1 VIEAEKATY
10 PFKRM
15 CETGSSPRRD
25 RVGFA
30 ECQLPCS
37 ASPIRSCPR
46 YRELTADQEVLRK
59 QRIHVADTVC
69 NGPSLRADPA
79 ACGRR
84 TGRQRAQSSLVR
96 FVEQGGIPGYRRGAY
111 RVWVPTRLLDDAAG
125 LPPVRGGFVGR
136 ERELDRV
143 GALLMGPARLV
154 TLIGSGGIG
163 KTRLAEEAARR
174 VHRARRTPVF
184 AVRLARLAKG
194 ADAPAVREA
203 VSAAVLVG
211 GYAGAS
217 AWDGAVQ
224 RLSSVDAAGRVG
236 DTVLIVDNCEHVLAG
251 AGTVIGELLDAVPG
265 LTILATSREGWID
278 EQLVTVP
285 PLSAKDSLELFRQ
298 RAELAGH
305 PVSEAGQVALAKQ
318 ICRHM
323 HGNPL
328 YVRLAAARMFYEPL
342 PMILEQ
348 LTGESD
354 DVRMRWRHGPRAGSE
369 GRHRTITDV
378 IAWSYALCGAKQRLL
393 FDRLSVFAPGYDA
406 NPEDAGTGGVDVG
419 AELEAIEVVCA
430 DDVSIPGCEGAPSA
444 AGADQGRPAV
454 GLARTEIREL
464 LERLV
469 DQSLVSVH
477 ITADAVRYSLLESLR
492 LFASERLA
500 ERSTEAIDEPARL
513 ARRHCYYYRNKVLQ
527 AQAQAVGPA
536 EQQLLIWAMGAW
548 SNIQSAIDTSMHT
561 PGEAVVGLQI
571 AVGVMAF
578 RAPFQIGSLSE
589 IRGRIEQTLA
599 ATQASQHQLSELELA
614 AMAMIAWLAVHQG
627 RPQDAEELLERCV
640 AACGAQVAHGEHWR
654 DRPEIDIG
662 LPAVVEFAWGVELH
676 LARRDPR
683 AIAVLARAREKC
695 HDIADR
701 GGEAISEL
709 FEALAAGNYGS
720 AEQAMTTAHRHL
732 KRTTAAGAGM
742 AIAWAQMALAVALT
756 EHGDAEE
763 ALRLGGAA
771 LAYQVPMGDQWGPA
785 WVVHIR
791 MWSLARLITDQ
802 IATGNPSRSALVK
815 LATEIA
821 YLAGGVKT
829 QRARLGVLIENLGPI
844 GDNTSIAENVAREVL
859 GQQTY
864 ADIEKRGSRL
874 FLERSEL
881 QQLALGTLS
890 IDTSTIDT
898 STADH
903 RATRSTSGWQILSK
917 AEQEVAVL
925 AAAGWPN
932 SAIAVRRGTSTKTTD
947 AQISSIFQKLMINS
961 REDIARFVP
970 EDQHSRVSAERS
982 HIPRQSR

>member
-1 VIEAEKATY
+1 
-10 PFKRM
+10 
-15 CETGSSPRRD
+15 
-25 RVGFA
+25 
-30 ECQLPCS
+30 
-37 ASPIRSCPR
+37 
-46 YRELTADQEVLRK
+46 
-59 QRIHVADTVC
+59 
-69 NGPSLRADPA
+69 
-79 ACGRR
+79 
-84 TGRQRAQSSLVR
+84 
-96 FVEQGGIPGYRRGAY
+96 
-111 RVWVPTRLLDDAAG
+111 
-125 LPPVRGGFVGR
+125 
-136 ERELDRV
+136 
-143 GALLMGPARLV
+143 LV

-174 VHRARRTPVF
+174 LHRARHTPVF
-184 AVRLARLAKG
+184 AVRLARLPKS
-194 ADAPAVREA
+194 ADAPAVNDA
-203 VSAAVLVG
+203 VTAAVLVE
-211 GYAGAS
+211 GYAGVS

-224 RLSSVDAAGRVG
+224 MLSPLDAAGRVVN
-236 DTVLIVDNCEHVLAG
+236 TLLVLDNCEHVLAG
-251 AGTVIGELLDAVPG
+251 AGAVIAELLDAVPG
-265 LTILATSREGWID
+265 LTVLATSREPVGWVD

-305 PVSEAGQVALAKQ
+305 AVSEPGQIALAKQ

-342 PMILEQ
+342 PKILEK
-348 LTGESD
+348 LTGEFD
-354 DVRMRWRHGPRAGSE
+354 DVRMRWRHGQHVGSE

-378 IAWSYALCGAKQRLL
+378 IAWSYELCGDKQRLL

-406 NPEDAGTGGVDVG
+406 NPEDAATGGVDRG

-430 DDVSIPGCEGAPSA
+430 DDVPIQGCDDAPSTPD
-444 AGADQGRPAV
+444 ADQGRAAV
-454 GLARTEIREL
+454 RLARMEIREL

-469 DQSLVSVH
+469 EQSLVSVH
-477 ITADAVRYSLLESLR
+477 ITADTVRYSLLESLR
-492 LFASERLA
+492 LFASERLV
-500 ERSTEAIDEPARL
+500 ERSTEQIDEPARL
-513 ARRHCYYYRNKVLQ
+513 ARRHCYYYRNKILV
-527 AQAQAVGPA
+527 ARAQAVGPA
-536 EQQLLIWAMGAW
+536 ELELLTWAMGAW
-548 SNIQSAIDTSMHT
+548 SNIQSAIDFSLEAA
-561 PGEAVVGLQI
+561 GEAIVGLQI

-578 RAPFQIGSLSE
+578 RAPFLIGSLSE
-589 IRGRIEQTLA
+589 IRGRIEKTLA
-599 ATQASQHQLSELELA
+599 ATQASEHQLNELELA

-627 RPQDAEELLERCV
+627 RPQDAEELLDRCV
-640 AACGAQVAHGEHWR
+640 AACGAKAAHGEHWR
-654 DRPEIDIG
+654 DRPETDIG

-732 KRTTAAGAGM
+732 KRTTASGAGM
-742 AIAWAQMALAVALT
+742 AIAWAQMALAVTLT
-756 EHGDAEE
+756 KHGDAGE
-763 ALRLGGAA
+763 ALQLERAA
-771 LAYQVPMGDQWGPA
+771 LACQVPMGDQWGPA

-802 IATGNPSRSALVK
+802 MAAGTTSRSALVK

-844 GDNTSIAENVAREVL
+844 GDETSIAEKIARKVL

-890 IDTSTIDT
+890 ISTMPVDQPAGKGTS
-898 STADH
+898 SN
-903 RATRSTSGWQILSK
+903 WQILSE
-917 AEQEVAVL
+917 AEQEVAIL

-947 AQISSIFQKLMINS
+947 AQISSILQKLMINS
-961 REDIARFVP
+961 REDIIGFIP
-970 EDQHSRVSAERS
+970 HDQRNRVSAERS
-982 HIPRQSR
+982 HTPRQSRDKPRSIQPRPEG